1 MQFCFVTSSVAT
13 SEKDKDQQEWSPNG
27 AGDRSHRGAACLSRA
42 ALMVLI
48 HLAGAAGG
56 GMPQREDLSK
66 THKKDSFLAVMHNKC
81 GNALQT
87 V

>member
-13 SEKDKDQQEWSPNG
+13 SEKDKGQQEWSPNG
-27 AGDRSHRGAACLSRA
+27 AGDRSHRAAACLSRA
-42 ALMVLI
+42 ALMFLI

-56 GMPQREDLSK
+56 TPQKEDLSK
-66 THKKDSFLAVMHNKC
+66 THKKESVLAVMHNKC